1 MNQSSLTRHP
11 TISRRLWSSWL
22 SSSPPL
28 SQPCIWRPGCCLPL
42 FPPTCQECSKP
53 RLHPQVFCILN
64 KSGGFTIYMLIPN
77 QWNECL
83 MCVLANS
90 DVPAH
95 CAQCSDGMRRKYE
108 GKVNMKSPQ
117 PGMPASADH
126 TRHVQWKAAWGGR
139 GDQRDGQDV
148 RWIGRGVCI
157 DVTVDVHEVSM
168 TMYHIIVES
177 IYTYYIYHTCI
188 YMYYCHQV
196 INILRRQKT
205 SYLTWTRHSKE
216 LFLRNDSW

>member
-1 MNQSSLTRHP
+1 MVIVIVIVIVIITSLISALHLATRLPPSSLP
-11 TISRRLWSSWL
+11 SNLSRVQQASA
-22 SSSPPL
+22 
-28 SQPCIWRPGCCLPL
+28 
-42 FPPTCQECSKP
+42 PPTGLLYLEQIRRIYNLHADSK
-53 RLHPQVFCILN
+53 
-64 KSGGFTIYMLIPN
+64 SM
-77 QWNECL
+77 
-83 MCVLANS
+83 LANS
-90 DVPAH
+90 DVPVH
-95 CAQCSDGMRRKYE
+95 CAWCSDGMRRKYE

-196 INILRRQKT
+196 INILLRQKT

-216 LFLRNDSW
+216 LFLRNDAL

>member
-1 MNQSSLTRHP
+1 MVIVIVIITTLISALHLATRLQPSSLP
-11 TISRRLWSSWL
+11 SNLSRVQQASA
-22 SSSPPL
+22 
-28 SQPCIWRPGCCLPL
+28 
-42 FPPTCQECSKP
+42 PPTG
-53 RLHPQVFCILN
+53 LLYLN

-83 MCVLANS
+83 MCVLTNS
-90 DVPAH
+90 ALCMVH
-95 CAQCSDGMRRKYE
+95 WCSDGMRRKYE

-196 INILRRQKT
+196 INILLRQKT

-216 LFLRNDSW
+216 LFLRNDAL

>member
-1 MNQSSLTRHP
+1 MVIVIVIITTLISALHLATRLLPSSLP
-11 TISRRLWSSWL
+11 SNLSRVQQASA
-22 SSSPPL
+22 
-28 SQPCIWRPGCCLPL
+28 
-42 FPPTCQECSKP
+42 PPTGLLYLEQIRRIYNLHADSKSMKWM
-53 RLHPQVFCILN
+53 FN
-64 KSGGFTIYMLIPN
+64 
-77 QWNECL
+77 
-83 MCVLANS
+83 
-90 DVPAH
+90 
-95 CAQCSDGMRRKYE
+95 E

-196 INILRRQKT
+196 INILLRQKT

-216 LFLRNDSW
+216 LFLRNDAL

>member
-1 MNQSSLTRHP
+1 MVIVIVIITTLISALHLATRLLPSSLP
-11 TISRRLWSSWL
+11 SNLSRVQQASA
-22 SSSPPL
+22 
-28 SQPCIWRPGCCLPL
+28 
-42 FPPTCQECSKP
+42 PPTGLLYLEQIKRIYNLHADSK
-53 RLHPQVFCILN
+53 
-64 KSGGFTIYMLIPN
+64 SM
-77 QWNECL
+77 
-83 MCVLANS
+83 LANS
-90 DVPAH
+90 DVPVH
-95 CAQCSDGMRRKYE
+95 CAWCSDGMRRKYE

-196 INILRRQKT
+196 INILLRQKT

-216 LFLRNDSW
+216 LFLRNDAL